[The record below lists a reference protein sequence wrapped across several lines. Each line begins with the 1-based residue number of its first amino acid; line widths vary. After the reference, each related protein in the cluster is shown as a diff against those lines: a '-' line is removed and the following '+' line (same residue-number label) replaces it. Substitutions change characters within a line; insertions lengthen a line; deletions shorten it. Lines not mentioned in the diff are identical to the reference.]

1 MFFVG
6 SLTCLSIFLAW
17 RLAAP
22 WCAPFLAVCVTA
34 LLQVLAAMGGAY
46 HEVRLAVAILSILS
60 LLPVCL
66 ALFNAGVSRRHY
78 IGTAAP
84 SLLFAG
90 LLLLFAWHYA
100 GARLV
105 YWDEFFWGGFVKHLV
120 QENSLWAWGSVLPRH
135 DSVLLY
141 PPIVT
146 ILQALLQPMG
156 TFSEPAIA
164 LGEAAV
170 LLSATGVVIHLA
182 RQRGLSFWPVCFC
195 ALLTFGLLRSLGT
208 PVRFFS
214 YLFGYAESLQAAL
227 FLVPALVLVFAGNT
241 FLTRTVLFLGLPVL
255 ILCKVTGCLLVL
267 CILGTTAVVTFLVA
281 PAGQKLRQTGRM
293 LVLPGGACLL
303 FWGLWRWWLQI
314 HILQHVPQLSAR
326 MANAFDP
333 AVVQLVISKYVQA
346 FFLTDLF
353 AIPYV
358 GDLPVVT
365 GTAFLLLLS
374 VYFIVKKDAKG
385 QRCFRGSQYVALGIL
400 LCGFFCWMLAHAY
413 VTIMYMT
420 PEEQGRAA
428 SYERYI
434 AVAIAPFLV
443 AGLMAALESGMRCRP
458 FLTRRIVKGGIFLL
472 GTGMALFFFM
482 RPVGLPANMAEMD
495 QAARIVAR
503 ASAPGARYWLV
514 VGQEKYLYGN
524 ACQFYLMPDRQE
536 APVENDIVFNPHD
549 TPETALL
556 GGRLP
561 ADLRATARRQKVDYL
576 LLWRVPADFVARY
589 GKELGLCEGEAFPL
603 LLRLDAWREG
613 ERELPEKIDIIVI
626 GVKQGLAIS
635 GSYILYPDLHPV
647 ALCQFRNRSD
657 SLDPPL
663 SQHHRIFCQWL
674 CRHIRMKHHIRTI

>member
-34 LLQVLAAMGGAY
+34 LLQVLAAMGGVY
-46 HEVRLAVAILSILS
+46 HEVRLAVAVLSILS

-120 QENSLWAWGSVLPRH
+120 QENSLWAWGSVLPRN

-141 PPIVT
+141 PPMVT

-164 LGEAAV
+164 LGEGAV

-195 ALLTFGLLRSLGT
+195 ALLTFGLLRSLGS
-208 PVRFFS
+208 PVRFSS
-214 YLFGYAESLQAAL
+214 YLFGYAESLQVAL
-227 FLVPALVLVFAGNT
+227 FLVPALALVFAGNT
-241 FLTRTVLFLGLPVL
+241 ILTRTILSVGLPAL

-267 CILGTTAVVTFLVA
+267 FILGATAVVAFLVA

-303 FWGLWRWWLQI
+303 FWGLWRWYLQI
-314 HILQHVPQLSAR
+314 HVFKHVPQLSAR

-333 AVVQLVISKYVQA
+333 TVVQLVISKYVQA

-358 GDLPVVT
+358 GDLPVIT

-374 VYFIVKKDAKG
+374 AYFIVRKDAKG
-385 QRCFRGSQYVALGIL
+385 QRYFRGSQYVALGIL

-413 VTIMYMT
+413 VTIMYFT

-434 AVAIAPFLV
+434 AVAIAPFLIV
-443 AGLMAALESGMRCRP
+443 GLMAALESGMRCRP
-458 FLTRRIVKGGIFLL
+458 FWARRIIKGGTFLL
-472 GTGMALFFFM
+472 GTGMVLFFFM
-482 RPVGLPANMAEMD
+482 RPAGLPANIAEMD
-495 QAARIVAR
+495 QGARIMVR

-514 VGQEKYLYGN
+514 VGQEEYQYGN

-536 APVENDIVFNPHD
+536 APVTNDIVFNPHN

-561 ADLRATARRQKVDYL
+561 ADLRATARRQRVDYL

-589 GKELGLCEGEAFPL
+589 GKDLGLHEGEEFPL

-613 ERELPEKIDIIVI
+613 ERELPEKIV
-626 GVKQGLAIS
+626 L
-635 GSYILYPDLHPV
+635 PV
-647 ALCQFRNRSD
+647 ELGRQ
-657 SLDPPL
+657 
-663 SQHHRIFCQWL
+663 
-674 CRHIRMKHHIRTI
+674 

>member
-1 MFFVG
+1 MFFIG
-6 SLTCLSIFLAW
+6 ALTCLSIFLAW

-120 QENSLWAWGSVLPRH
+120 QENSLWAWGSVLPRN

-141 PPIVT
+141 PPMVT

-164 LGEAAV
+164 LGEGAV

-182 RQRGLSFWPVCFC
+182 RERGLSFWPVCFC

-303 FWGLWRWWLQI
+303 FWGLWRWYLQI

-613 ERELPEKIDIIVI
+613 ERELPEKIVLPAEP
-626 GVKQGLAIS
+626 G
-635 GSYILYPDLHPV
+635 
-647 ALCQFRNRSD
+647 R
-657 SLDPPL
+657 
-663 SQHHRIFCQWL
+663 
-674 CRHIRMKHHIRTI
+674 

>member
-1 MFFVG
+1 M
-6 SLTCLSIFLAW
+6 W
-17 RLAAP
+17 
-22 WCAPFLAVCVTA
+22 
-34 LLQVLAAMGGAY
+34 
-46 HEVRLAVAILSILS
+46 
-60 LLPVCL
+60 
-66 ALFNAGVSRRHY
+66 
-78 IGTAAP
+78 TAAP

-100 GARLV
+100 EARLV

-120 QENSLWAWGSVLPRH
+120 HENSLWAWGSVLPRN

-141 PPIVT
+141 PPMVT

-164 LGEAAV
+164 LGEGAV

-195 ALLTFGLLRSLGT
+195 ALLTFGLLRSLGS

-214 YLFGYAESLQAAL
+214 YLFGYAESLQVAL
-227 FLVPALVLVFAGNT
+227 FLVPALVLVFARDAG
-241 FLTRTVLFLGLPVL
+241 LTRAILFVGLPVL
-255 ILCKVTGCLLVL
+255 TLCKVTGCLLVL
-267 CILGTTAVVTFLVA
+267 CVLGVMALVTFFTA
-281 PAGQKLRQTGRM
+281 PAGQKWRQAWRAL
-293 LVLPGGACLL
+293 LVPGGACLL
-303 FWGLWRWWLQI
+303 FWGGWRYYL
-314 HILQHVPQLSAR
+314 HTHVLQHVPQLSDR
-326 MANAFDP
+326 MANVFDP
-333 AVVQLVISKYVQA
+333 AVVQLVIFKYIQA
-346 FFLTDLF
+346 FFLQGLL

-358 GDLPVVT
+358 GDLPIVT

-374 VYFIVKKDAKG
+374 AYFIGKKDAKG
-385 QRCFRGSQYVALGIL
+385 QRCFQGSQYISLGGL
-400 LCGFFCWMLAHAY
+400 LCGFFCWILVHAY

-434 AVAIAPFLV
+434 AVAIVPFLV
-443 AGLMAALESGMRCRP
+443 TCLMAALESGMRCRP
-458 FLTRRIVKGGIFLL
+458 FLTKRMVKGGTFFL
-472 GTGMALFFFM
+472 GACMVLFFFM
-482 RPVGLPANMAEMD
+482 RPAGLPANIAEMD
-495 QAARIVAR
+495 QAARIMVR

-536 APVENDIVFNPHD
+536 APVANDIVFNPHD

-589 GKELGLCEGEAFPL
+589 GKELGLCEGEEFPL
-603 LLRLDAWREG
+603 LLRLDGWREG
-613 ERELPEKIDIIVI
+613 ERELPEKIKLPAV
-626 GVKQGLAIS
+626 S
-635 GSYILYPDLHPV
+635 G
-647 ALCQFRNRSD
+647 R
-657 SLDPPL
+657 
-663 SQHHRIFCQWL
+663 
-674 CRHIRMKHHIRTI
+674 